1 MLNEAGF
8 RLAKETLTLCYDAR
22 MTPARTQD
30 GLPTMVLIVLSAC
43 FFLVMAVS
51 LMMGPLLVDLADEF
65 DTSLA
70 VAGQFASANF
80 IGWAI
85 IAPLVGPIS
94 DSYGRRPIALTG
106 LGLITLGLMASAVS
120 VNYEMM
126 FAFRIVTGLGSGML
140 PPNSGGVVADLVPP
154 RHRGKY
160 FGRLIGAGIIGA
172 ALGAPAAAALVQVG
186 GWQGSF
192 VAFGILAAL
201 VWILAWKWY
210 PGTRSGSSDSI
221 SLIGR
226 YKQVASKPTLWFL
239 FSANVAQR
247 MVYFAMF
254 SYLAAYLTEEYGLS
268 TEETVLPLVL
278 VGIGAIAGAF
288 AGGIVAG
295 RPSRLGTT
303 MFCFLGGGIAS
314 AVLFSAGLSEWLVIA
329 LALGVAC
336 FFSVGWPILTTR
348 LTELSE
354 SSTATALG
362 FWATSNQ
369 LGAIGGS
376 AIGGLALALGG
387 FSMVGVAC
395 LLAAIVATAI
405 LGLKVPESLD
415 FTR

>member
-1 MLNEAGF
+1 
-8 RLAKETLTLCYDAR
+8 
-22 MTPARTQD
+22 
-30 GLPTMVLIVLSAC
+30 MVLVVLSAC

-51 LMMGPLLVDLADEF
+51 LMMGPLLVGLADEF

-70 VAGQFASANF
+70 VAGQFATANF

-106 LGLITLGLMASAVS
+106 IGLITLGLMASAVS

-140 PPNSGGVVADLVPP
+140 PPNSGGVVADLVSPKN
-154 RHRGKY
+154 RGKY
-160 FGRLIGAGIIGA
+160 FGRLIGTGIIGA
-172 ALGAPAAAALVQVG
+172 ALGAPAAAVFMQIG

-192 VAFGILAAL
+192 VAFGLLAAII
-201 VWILAWKWY
+201 WILAWKWY
-210 PGTRSGSSDSI
+210 PRTRSSTGDSI
-221 SLIGR
+221 SLVGR
-226 YKQVASKPTLWFL
+226 YKQVASKPVLWFL
-239 FSANVAQR
+239 FSTNVAQR
-247 MVYFAMF
+247 MVFTAVL

-268 TEETVLPLVL
+268 TEDTVLPLVL
-278 VGIGAIAGAF
+278 VGIGAIIGAF
-288 AGGIVAG
+288 AGGVVAG
-295 RPSRLGTT
+295 RPNRLGTT
-303 MFCFLGGGIAS
+303 MFCFLGGGVAS
-314 AVLFSAGLSEWLVIA
+314 AILFYTGISEWLVIA

-336 FFSVGWPILTTR
+336 LFSVGWPILTTR
-348 LTELSE
+348 LTELAE

-387 FSMVGVAC
+387 FSMVGIAC
-395 LLAAIVATAI
+395 LIAAIASASI
-405 LGLKVPESLD
+405 LCLKVPESPD